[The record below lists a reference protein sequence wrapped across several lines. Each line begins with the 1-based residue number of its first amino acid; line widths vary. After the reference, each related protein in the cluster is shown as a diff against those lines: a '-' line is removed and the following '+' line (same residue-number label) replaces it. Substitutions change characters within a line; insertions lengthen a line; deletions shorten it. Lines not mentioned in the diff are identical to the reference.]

1 MNNKELQQR
10 KPTLTNTLCHSQYVI
25 YTPIIDASSFVYNK
39 NDAFYQQDGFEKME
53 VTGRFELPEELL
65 DLERSGINEASAFER
80 SRARRAI
87 SQAPSPP
94 LGKNASAREMYGLD
108 GEASR

>member
-1 MNNKELQQR
+1 
-10 KPTLTNTLCHSQYVI
+10 
-25 YTPIIDASSFVYNK
+25 
-39 NDAFYQQDGFEKME
+39 ME

-65 DLERSGINEASAFER
+65 DLERSGINEATAFER

-94 LGKNASAREMYGLD
+94 FGNANDASAWNMYGFD
-108 GEASR
+108 SESSRSVHQGLFCTYSNAYQGWHIRGTAKKVYSC

>member
-1 MNNKELQQR
+1 MTLNHLCKNKSDVS
-10 KPTLTNTLCHSQYVI
+10 C
-25 YTPIIDASSFVYNK
+25 
-39 NDAFYQQDGFEKME
+39 QQDGFEKME

-80 SRARRAI
+80 SRARRAV

-94 LGKNASAREMYGLD
+94 LGIAPARDMYGLD

>member
-1 MNNKELQQR
+1 MIVLF
-10 KPTLTNTLCHSQYVI
+10 H
-25 YTPIIDASSFVYNK
+25 
-39 NDAFYQQDGFEKME
+39 QDGFEKME

-65 DLERSGINEASAFER
+65 DLERSGINEANAFDR

-94 LGKNASAREMYGLD
+94 LGNTPGWEIHGLD
-108 GEASR
+108 GEAFRYAHQGICC

>member
-1 MNNKELQQR
+1 MIVLR
-10 KPTLTNTLCHSQYVI
+10 H
-25 YTPIIDASSFVYNK
+25 
-39 NDAFYQQDGFEKME
+39 QDGFEKME

-65 DLERSGINEASAFER
+65 DLERSGINEATAFES

-94 LGKNASAREMYGLD
+94 LGNTPARDIYGLD
-108 GEASR
+108 GEASRYAPQGIYC

>member
-1 MNNKELQQR
+1 
-10 KPTLTNTLCHSQYVI
+10 
-25 YTPIIDASSFVYNK
+25 
-39 NDAFYQQDGFEKME
+39 ME

-65 DLERSGINEASAFER
+65 DLERSGINEATAFER

-94 LGKNASAREMYGLD
+94 SGHTRDIYGLD
-108 GEASR
+108 GEASRYAHQGYCC